1 MGDDQRTEESAGRGK
16 RSQVLGPL
24 PGTETWTL
32 SSAFCPVASHS
43 PSVFLALHTP
53 VLCYPLLGL
62 DSVSSPRF
70 PAAFA
75 FRPDLFSSG
84 LETGLTHVHTHTH
97 TYTQL
102 YK

>member
-1 MGDDQRTEESAGRGK
+1 MGDDQRTEASAGRGK

-32 SSAFCPVASHS
+32 GSVFCPVASYS

-62 DSVSSPRF
+62 DSASPPPF

-84 LETGLTHVHTHTH
+84 LETGLIPV
-97 TYTQL
+97 
-102 YK
+102 